1 MSVMSELHLQIHE
14 LYEAGYTPE
23 HIARS
28 LDVTTDWVYE
38 ALDLRMF
45 IDLLSENDND

>member
-1 MSVMSELHLQIHE
+1 MSVMSDLHLQIHE
-14 LYEAGYTPE
+14 LYNAGYTAE

-38 ALDLRMF
+38 ALALTMF
-45 IDLLSENDND
+45 VDMLSEDDND